1 MTAAA
6 LSNELRGI
14 LTRAGIDDPAGDSS
28 LIIENVLG
36 CTRAQ
41 LVARRF
47 DEVSDEQAAEAAAMA
62 RRRAKGEPIQYV
74 LSVWPFMGRDYA
86 VGEGVLIPRDDT
98 EVVVRAALD
107 MARDIPSPTV
117 TDLCSGSGIIAI
129 TLASQL
135 TGADVFAVEKSAEAY
150 GYLLKNIGLN
160 NADIKPI
167 HADLCVCLDQYALGA
182 MERYQYFGVP
192 TYMVRTLGREYIVP
206 DCMMT
211 LATPGLPDGEPTLLD
226 YAIAEGKKYFFV
238 EKTLPGIADTI
249 LLRYTG
255 EQLDWMEHNEGQV
268 WAWMIENRMLYS
280 TDQSAW
286 RNLVGDAPHTNA
298 FGSGSAPRTAGFI
311 GWKIVRQYA
320 KRSKC
325 TMEELFAERDSRK
338 ILTVSQWRP

>member
-1 MTAAA
+1 MPNRRSINHRRIQRCGLSHLCIVLAA
-6 LSNELRGI
+6 LMAVACGGKGQEVHFLRFEHLLFESPVEKLPAELKSHQAEFNTELFMIAPDVPEYIQTVQEFVEDPVMRDIYRITDSLYHDLGDVERQ
-14 LTRAGIDDPAGDSS
+14 LGGALGRAYRLCPNMKHI
-28 LIIENVLG
+28 
-36 CTRAQ
+36 
-41 LVARRF
+41 RRF
-47 DEVSDEQAAEAAAMA
+47 YTMVGGDF
-62 RRRAKGEPIQYV
+62 IT
-74 LSVWPFMGRDYA
+74 DYR
-86 VGEGVLIPRDDT
+86 VYT
-98 EVVVRAALD
+98 N
-107 MARDIPSPTV
+107 DI
-117 TDLCSGSGIIAI
+117 
-129 TLASQL
+129 
-135 TGADVFAVEKSAEAY
+135 
-150 GYLLKNIGLN
+150 
-160 NADIKPI
+160 
-167 HADLCVCLDQYALGA
+167 DLCVCLDQYALGA